1 MKVYIESNFVLEL
14 ALLQEQNESC
24 ENILSLCKSGKI
36 NLIIPAFCVA
46 EPYETLG
53 RRAKNRSKLAREVAV
68 EFKQL
73 SRSTPYKDGDEFNA
87 LQSVTGLLTRSAKE
101 EELRLQQ
108 TLNQILERA
117 QIIPL
122 ESKIL
127 IQAAKFRETLGLAPQ
142 DSIVYASIFQNLT
155 ISGSKETACFLNRN
169 SSDFDDPDIVD
180 TLSKYSCKVLF
191 RFDTGFDY
199 IKSQT

>member
-24 ENILSLCKSGKI
+24 EKILSLGKSGNI
-36 NLIIPAFCVA
+36 HLIIPAFCVA
-46 EPYETLG
+46 EPFETLV
-53 RRAKNRSKLAREVAV
+53 RRAKKRKKLAHEVSV
-68 EFKQL
+68 ELNQL
-73 SRSTPYKDGDEFNA
+73 SRSTPYKDGDEINA
-87 LQSVTGLLTRSAKE
+87 SQSVTGLLIRSEKE

-108 TLNQILERA
+108 SLNQILERA

-127 IQAAKFRETLGLAPQ
+127 IQAAKFRETLRLAPQ

-169 SSDFDDPDIVD
+169 SRDFDDPDIVA
-180 TLSKYSCKVLF
+180 TLSRYNCKVLS

-199 IKSQT
+199 IKSQI